1 MRIINTSLLEDFG
14 HSHPQAEQFLKC
26 WRYEVQSKA
35 WGCYQD
41 VLKNFPRA
49 MIMKGVEAISF
60 ELLPNDCYIFSILHY
75 HAKILV
81 IKGVGTLHQI
91 LSLKNQAIF
100 PLEQSYAYPSH

>member
-1 MRIINTSLLEDFG
+1 MRIINTSLLEQFG

-26 WRYEVQSKA
+26 WRHEVQTKA
-35 WGCYQD
+35 WSCYQD
-41 VLKNFPRA
+41 VLKSFPRA
-49 MIMKGVEAISF
+49 MIMKGGEAISF

-100 PLEQSYAYPSH
+100 PVEQSYAHSSH

>member
-1 MRIINTSLLEDFG
+1 MRIINTSLLEEFG

-26 WRYEVQSKA
+26 WRYEVQAKA
-35 WGCYQD
+35 WSCYQD
-41 VLKNFPRA
+41 VLKSFPRA
-49 MIMKGVEAISF
+49 MIMKGGEAISF

-100 PLEQSYAYPSH
+100 PLEQSYAHSSH